1 MDVRRLNSKSTVS
14 DHCRQV
20 AAAAAAAADKNCID
34 VTWDAA
40 DDRLTQSAGV
50 TGWLALICATVSAAD
65 R

>member
-1 MDVRRLNSKSTVS
+1 VS

-20 AAAAAAAADKNCID
+20 AAAAAADKNCID

-40 DDRLTQSAGV
+40 DDRLTQSADV
-50 TGWLALICATVSAAD
+50 TGWLWSATVSAAD